1 MGCTN
6 SNMPVVL
13 SPSPP
18 PPPPPSVAP
27 HLVHVHVKEES
38 DDYSSGSDC
47 IYIGTDCIYIGT
59 DQANETVSIIKCL

>member
-18 PPPPPSVAP
+18 PPPPSVAP
-27 HLVHVHVKEES
+27 HLVHVYVKEES

-47 IYIGTDCIYIGT
+47 IYIGTD
-59 DQANETVSIIKCL
+59 QANETVSIIKCL

>member
-6 SNMPVVL
+6 SNIPVVL
-13 SPSPP
+13 SPSPPP

-47 IYIGTDCIYIGT
+47 IYIGTD
-59 DQANETVSIIKCL
+59 QANETVSIIKCL

>member
-6 SNMPVVL
+6 SNMPVVI
-13 SPSPP
+13 SPSP

-27 HLVHVHVKEES
+27 HLVHVHLHVKEEP
-38 DDYSSGSDC
+38 DDYSSGS
-47 IYIGTDCIYIGT
+47 DCIYIGT

>member
-6 SNMPVVL
+6 SNIPVVL
-13 SPSPP
+13 SPSP

-38 DDYSSGSDC
+38 DDYPSGS
-47 IYIGTDCIYIGT
+47 DCIYIGT